1 MVAER
6 IPSEGSERAR
16 GLGSEVGERLGERAE
31 ARRARRAWWRG
42 DSEGLEGAWSPGCV
56 QYAHARCV
64 RRGRGRRARVS
75 SAASDRALACGSRAR
90 SEALA
95 SARGKHASDS
105 SSTRECKPSH
115 TLVIRSRV
123 LPYL

>member
-6 IPSEGSERAR
+6 IPSEGSESAGAQLRGWEEARRERGGSEGAETLRAWRAR
-16 GLGSEVGERLGERAE
+16 GVQGAYSVRTCAVQSAWARPPRASVECSASTSERSSTRVRQL
-31 ARRARRAWWRG
+31 
-42 DSEGLEGAWSPGCV
+42 SE
-56 QYAHARCV
+56 
-64 RRGRGRRARVS
+64 
-75 SAASDRALACGSRAR
+75 
-90 SEALA
+90 SEALT

-115 TLVIRSRV
+115 TRVIRSRV